1 MKEEKLDIKD
11 QVFINDIVPS
21 RFIKDVFYL
30 YDKPTKTK
38 PYIFLIEDKLFLT
51 MKGTQTFEQVKQD
64 FFSIHLKKISVI
76 IDDFIKDYNPS
87 DEYLEL
93 LIKIKDYY
101 GKYEYGSGFFTPV
114 LHVLFPILQYIKRV
128 SFKELYIIGHSL
140 GGAESS
146 IFLMLFLYIQKL
158 PGYDF
163 KDIKLVTFGEPSGLK
178 NNKNGQELV
187 KKIQKE
193 KI

>member
-1 MKEEKLDIKD
+1 
-11 QVFINDIVPS
+11 
-21 RFIKDVFYL
+21 
-30 YDKPTKTK
+30 
-38 PYIFLIEDKLFLT
+38 
-51 MKGTQTFEQVKQD
+51 
-64 FFSIHLKKISVI
+64 LKKISDI

-114 LHVLFPILQYIKRV
+114 LHVLFPILQYIKSV

-193 KI
+193 KFKYTRVVSFFKDGEKIQKDIIVTGNPLNNLYFDRLTKLEDLPEEEHYKVVSPDGELWKE